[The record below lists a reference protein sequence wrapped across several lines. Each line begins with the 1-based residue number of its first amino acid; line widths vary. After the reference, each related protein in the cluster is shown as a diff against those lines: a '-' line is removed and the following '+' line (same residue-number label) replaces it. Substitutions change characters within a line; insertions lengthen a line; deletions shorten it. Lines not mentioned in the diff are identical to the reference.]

1 MVDKVLRRKI
11 RLICLPKKKKKILI
25 RLILFGSTLFLE
37 FSLLLLIMHR
47 NKFLH
52 KIFLQPCN
60 YYKTFNVR
68 ENARTPETLNLSIK
82 ALVLLSK
89 GNEIYLCLLPTTLRR
104 EGLNFI
110 IYHSRRTPV
119 L

>member
-1 MVDKVLRRKI
+1 M
-11 RLICLPKKKKKILI
+11 
-25 RLILFGSTLFLE
+25 
-37 FSLLLLIMHR
+37 LLLIMHR

-68 ENARTPETLNLSIK
+68 ENARIPETLSLSIK

-89 GNEIYLCLLPTTLRR
+89 GNEIYVSYQL
-104 EGLNFI
+104 
-110 IYHSRRTPV
+110 H
-119 L
+119 